1 MSYFKE
7 KLERII
13 KMKKNPDISAK
24 KLGINVEKYIQLKAE
39 YLKERAKNNAPI
51 NVKSNLSK
59 ISQSINLDAE
69 TGELS
74 GIFDQE
80 PKSADE
86 IIKLLKIDTTIWK
99 LSQYW
104 NKQMGDHWRVSALIT
119 KLKIND
125 HNYIDG
131 LIENWVPK
139 TYSIPQPNLSKLK
152 NDKSEVCGILS
163 LQDIHFGKEGN
174 DTIDLDFETAVKDLI
189 HRASSIHYISKLYF
203 VLGGDILNM
212 DTFGGTTTEGTL
224 VDNSK
229 KATQTYI
236 EAFNAIHWA
245 IWYIKQFCNKMVIV
259 YIPGN
264 HDRLSSFHLAHA
276 LSKTIQDVDIEWDIK
291 YAERKVHVW
300 NNNFNAFEHGD
311 VYSKNSP
318 LIYASEFPKEWGA
331 TKYRTLFTGHTHTE
345 KKIEYTTSIETVGF
359 IHKTLPS
366 LSKTDYWH
374 YHNKYVGN
382 RRSGKIELQ
391 DPNFGNICELTCQIG

>member
-1 MSYFKE
+1 MNNLKE
-7 KLERII
+7 KVERV
-13 KMKKNPDISAK
+13 MRLKKNPTYSAK
-24 KLGINVEKYIQLKAE
+24 KLGITVNKYTEIKSEILNA
-39 YLKERAKNNAPI
+39 RNKNRFDNHG
-51 NVKSNLSK
+51 N
-59 ISQSINLDAE
+59 SQSINLDSE

-74 GIFDQE
+74 AVFKFE

-119 KLKIND
+119 KLKVADQD
-125 HNYIDG
+125 HIG
-131 LIENWVPK
+131 KLIETWTPK
-139 TYSIPQPNLSKLK
+139 KYIIPQPNLSKLK
-152 NDKSEVCGILS
+152 KDKSDVCGILS

-174 DTIDLDFETAVKDLI
+174 DTIDLDFETTVKDLI
-189 HRASSIHYISKLYF
+189 NRASSIHYISKLYF

-212 DTFGGTTTEGTL
+212 DTFSGTTTEGTPI
-224 VDNSK
+224 DNSQ

-236 EAFNAIHWA
+236 QAFDAMLWA
-245 IWYIKQFCNKMVIV
+245 IGYMKQFCEKMVIV

-276 LSKTIQDVDIEWDIK
+276 LSKSIDNPDIEWDIK

-300 NNNFNAFEHGD
+300 NDNFNAFEHGD
-311 VYSKNSP
+311 VFSKNSP
-318 LIYASEFPKEWGA
+318 LIYASEFPKEWGV

-345 KKIEYTTSIETVGF
+345 KKIEYTTSNEIVGF

-366 LSKTDYWH
+366 LSKSDYWH

-391 DPNFGNICELTCQIG
+391 DPIFGNICELTCQIA